1 MRFATMAFVGAFG
14 LAASAVS
21 ASAAP
26 PVPSLGAQHDTNIVQ
41 VAGGCG
47 PAFHPNRWGRCVPNR
62 GYDRYGYDRPRPY
75 WGGAYRGWGSPD
87 DHVARELNR
96 GELGRGYSGSSVPYR

>member
-1 MRFATMAFVGAFG
+1 MRVAAMAFVGALG

-26 PVPSLGAQHDTNIVQ
+26 PVPYLDAQHETNIVQ

-47 PAFHPNRWGRCVPNR
+47 GGLHPNRWGRCVPNR
-62 GYDRYGYDRPRPY
+62 YGYDRYRPY
-75 WGGAYRGWGSPD
+75 WGGGYRGWRSPD

-96 GELGRGYSGSSVPYR
+96 RELGHNYYGSGAPYR

>member
-1 MRFATMAFVGAFG
+1 MRVAAMAFVGALG

-26 PVPSLGAQHDTNIVQ
+26 SVPNLDAQQASNIVQ

-62 GYDRYGYDRPRPY
+62 YGYDRPRAY
-75 WGGAYRGWGSPD
+75 WRGGYRGWGSPD
-87 DHVARELNR
+87 DHVARDLNR
-96 GELGRGYSGSSVPYR
+96 RELGRNYYGSSGPYR